1 MSPGRK
7 VNTTGNGVFQAC
19 LIRNLNVYKISSVV
33 QQQQNATSL
42 LHICFALNIYIKT
55 RGGQTDDP
63 LKSAFIYNTISHP
76 SLNVYCLDSLSM
88 KTILFDCV
96 SAFQCVYISRRNL
109 SARIIDGLIETF
121 FKILKLIAWLPH
133 HIAFPSSIRHT
144 GQTSNKRESPF
155 CKKILTIYTVVLC
168 TYYRLFEDN
177 FKRIGKLYG

>member
-1 MSPGRK
+1 MFRIEYIYKNKGRP
-7 VNTTGNGVFQAC
+7 N
-19 LIRNLNVYKISSVV
+19 RWSSQV
-33 QQQQNATSL
+33 
-42 LHICFALNIYIKT
+42 C
-55 RGGQTDDP
+55 
-63 LKSAFIYNTISHP
+63 IYNTISHP

-88 KTILFDCV
+88 KTILFDCM

>member
-63 LKSAFIYNTISHP
+63 LKSAFIIRYPIP
-76 SLNVYCLDSLSM
+76 LSM
-88 KTILFDCV
+88 SIVWILFLWKRSFLIV

>member
-1 MSPGRK
+1 MFRIEYIYKNKGRP
-7 VNTTGNGVFQAC
+7 N
-19 LIRNLNVYKISSVV
+19 RWSSQV
-33 QQQQNATSL
+33 
-42 LHICFALNIYIKT
+42 C
-55 RGGQTDDP
+55 
-63 LKSAFIYNTISHP
+63 IYNTISHP

-88 KTILFDCV
+88 KTILFDCM

-177 FKRIGKLYG
+177 FKRIGKLYTVSLFIENESKRITVGILNKDVPIILVPAIHWPLVYKWPFFC